1 MRPTVYLPA
10 AALALLAATA
20 PHAAVAQ
27 APPSSPRA
35 DTSDPARTR
44 QAAERARE
52 EARERA
58 RRARRELEAAER
70 DLARAERDARAE
82 RRDSRTDSA
91 ERARAEREARDDLGL
106 GDLGRTVGETV
117 GEAVREG
124 MRGAAEGL
132 RAAQEVLRD
141 VDAEDEGGSGTSF
154 SRLDTVV
161 AVGRGATVD
170 LSLISG
176 PVTVTAWNRNEV
188 RVRGTSERM
197 PLRFD
202 ASGGLV
208 RVWSPRTRSRS
219 SGDQRLDVQVP
230 AGTRVIA
237 RSVSGDVRVR
247 GVGGEVEARSTS
259 GDVEAQGGRRAIT
272 LQTVS
277 GDVRGAGLEGVV
289 TAQSVSGDVEL
300 DDVAGEV
307 GAQTTSGD
315 VRLRRTRLTRARA
328 ETVSGDVAYDG
339 PFARGGR
346 YDFTSHSGG
355 IRLGIPADAAAALS
369 VRTYSGTIDSALP
382 LVLRPAARGAGNTR
396 RLMEFTLNGGGA
408 QVTAESFSGTITI
421 ARPTP

>member
-1 MRPTVYLPA
+1 
-10 AALALLAATA
+10 
-20 PHAAVAQ
+20 
-27 APPSSPRA
+27 
-35 DTSDPARTR
+35 
-44 QAAERARE
+44 
-52 EARERA
+52 
-58 RRARRELEAAER
+58 
-70 DLARAERDARAE
+70 
-82 RRDSRTDSA
+82 
-91 ERARAEREARDDLGL
+91 
-106 GDLGRTVGETV
+106 
-117 GEAVREG
+117 
-124 MRGAAEGL
+124 
-132 RAAQEVLRD
+132 
-141 VDAEDEGGSGTSF
+141 
-154 SRLDTVV
+154 V

-315 VRLRRTRLTRARA
+315 VLLRRTRLTAGARRNG
-328 ETVSGDVAYDG
+328 ERRRRVRRPVRPRRPLRLHVALGRHPPRHPGRRGRG
-339 PFARGGR
+339 P
-346 YDFTSHSGG
+346 
-355 IRLGIPADAAAALS
+355 LGAHLQ
-369 VRTYSGTIDSALP
+369 RTIDSAP
-382 LVLRPAARGAGNTR
+382 RSCCAPPRARGQHAPPHGVHAQRRRRAGHR
-396 RLMEFTLNGGGA
+396 R
-408 QVTAESFSGTITI
+408 SFSGTITI